1 MTCLLVG
8 KIIVLID
15 IICKYSKLEKKYF
28 LMEVKAKIYRI

>member
-15 IICKYSKLEKKYF
+15 IICKYSKLEKKVF
-28 LMEVKAKIYRI
+28 FNGR